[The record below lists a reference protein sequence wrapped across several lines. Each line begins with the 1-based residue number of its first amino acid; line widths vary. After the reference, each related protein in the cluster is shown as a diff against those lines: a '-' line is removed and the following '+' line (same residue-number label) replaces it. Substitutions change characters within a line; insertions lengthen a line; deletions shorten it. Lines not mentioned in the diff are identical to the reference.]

1 MELEMEVED
10 AFTSLPSF
18 RTTLS
23 CGVTDNKR
31 LESFEEIIIGC
42 MACILRVGLCSALTR
57 LRLIIFGAGK

>member
-23 CGVTDNKR
+23 SDSHNKR

-57 LRLIIFGAGK
+57 LRLKSVGAGK